1 MIYENLTA
9 FGGDHPRLFK
19 KFLEVW
25 ENAQEGIKQLTYNKR
40 DRSMWVEA
48 KSSTALNEL
57 HTRRPSTRTR
67 ITVSFDNSGVMEE
80 QLRTRRRRQGRDP
93 ETGAYKGWG

>member
-1 MIYENLTA
+1 MIYETLSA

-19 KFLEVW
+19 KFLAAW

-48 KSSTALNEL
+48 KSNTALNEL
-57 HTRRPSTRTR
+57 HTRRPNTRTR
-67 ITVSFDNSGVMEE
+67 VTVSFDNSAAMEE
-80 QLRTRRRRQGRDP
+80 QLRTRRRKRGEDP
-93 ETGAYKGWG
+93 ETGEYKGW